1 MRIARSA
8 SALRAARAAMPGR
21 VAFVPTMG
29 CLHEGHM
36 ALVRRAKALADHV
49 VVSIYVN
56 PLQFGPQEDYQAYP
70 RTPEED
76 AAKLRAEGVDL
87 LFMPET
93 LYPEGEPEV
102 RVRAGKMSKVL
113 CGAYRPG
120 HFDGVLT
127 VVAILFHLVRPDL
140 AVFGEKDWQ
149 QLVLIR
155 RMVRDLAWG
164 IEVIGVPTVREPD
177 GLAMSSRNRYLAPA
191 ERKQAQGLF
200 AALSA
205 MREAAR
211 QGETRVDRLVARG
224 QAELQAHGIAPQ
236 YLEIRDEETLE
247 SLETLTPRAR
257 AFVAAFVGK
266 ARLIDNMPM
275 R

>member
-76 AAKLRAEGVDL
+76 AAKLRAEGVDV

-102 RVRAGKMSKVL
+102 RVRAGKMSEVL

-177 GLAMSSRNRYLAPA
+177 GLA
-191 ERKQAQGLF
+191 
-200 AALSA
+200 
-205 MREAAR
+205 
-211 QGETRVDRLVARG
+211 
-224 QAELQAHGIAPQ
+224 
-236 YLEIRDEETLE
+236 
-247 SLETLTPRAR
+247 
-257 AFVAAFVGK
+257 
-266 ARLIDNMPM
+266 
-275 R
+275 